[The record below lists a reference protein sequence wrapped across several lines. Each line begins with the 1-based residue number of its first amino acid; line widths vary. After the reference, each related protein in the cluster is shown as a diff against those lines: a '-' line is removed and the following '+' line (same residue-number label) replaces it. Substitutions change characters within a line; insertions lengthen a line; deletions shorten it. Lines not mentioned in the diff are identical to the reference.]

1 MNNLAALTRGELI
14 RMKKYNILA
23 AGIFVALIWILVLHL
38 TEAAE
43 VGMMLVVVL
52 YFDVMAM
59 AGIMIGVTVYYE
71 KQESTLKTML
81 VAPIS
86 KEEFILAKVFANMS
100 SSLMTMVI
108 LLAYAYLVRDASV
121 NILILLGAVILGV
134 IQFSMIGYWLTYRSR
149 DFTGMLINL
158 LLFNIFLGIP
168 VILDFVGLIQNET
181 FSKALYAL
189 PTKALLTLMTAA
201 VNGPETW
208 EVIASIIYLIV
219 LSLVVFQVIRAGF
232 DRFAAKESGS

>member
-1 MNNLAALTRGELI
+1 MGNLVALTRGELT

-38 TEAAE
+38 TDAAE

-81 VAPIS
+81 VAPVS
-86 KEEFILAKVFANMS
+86 KEEFILAKVLANMS
-100 SSLMTMVI
+100 SSLITMVL
-108 LLAYAYLVRDASV
+108 LLAYAFLVRNASV
-121 NILILLGAVILGV
+121 NVLILLGAVILGV
-134 IQFSMIGYWLTYRSR
+134 IQFSMIGYLLTYRSR

-158 LLFNIFLGIP
+158 LLFNMFLGIP
-168 VILDFVGLIQNET
+168 VILDFVGLIQSDV
-181 FSKALYAL
+181 FSKAMYAL

-201 VNGPETW
+201 VNGPEAW
-208 EVIASIIYLIV
+208 EIILSVIYLVV
-219 LSLVVFQVIRAGF
+219 LSLIVFQVIRSGF
-232 DRFAAKESGS
+232 DDFSAKESGS